1 MALAEAPPRGAG
13 AREGEPGVRCTHC
26 GLPVPSG
33 MEAGGIGEPIFC
45 CDGCAT
51 VYEILRE
58 GGLDAYY
65 QMTERRQAP
74 VSATGHRFEEFDHPS
89 YRELYVTARPDGLLE
104 TYFYLEGVACGSC
117 VWLVER
123 VPLLVPG
130 MSRAEL
136 DARRA
141 RVLVVWDGA
150 SVTLSSIARTL
161 DTLGYRPHPYRG
173 LRAEALRR
181 SEDRAALARIGV
193 AGAIAVNTMLVALAL
208 YSGWLTG
215 MEPAYERYFR
225 WISLL
230 LVTPAMFGPGLVFF
244 RGAWA
249 AIRTRSL
256 HMDLPIAIALAAG
269 YGRGLMNT
277 VTDSGP
283 IYFDGVTL
291 LIFLLLVGRFL
302 QQRAQRAAGDSAE
315 LLYSLS
321 PSTARVVE
329 GETAR
334 EIPVEALLPGMIVE
348 VRADETLPADGVVVE
363 GRSSIDLSLL
373 TGESRLATVEAGAPA
388 FAGTVNRG
396 ALVRMRVDRAGE
408 ATRLGRILREAEAG
422 ALRRAPVVA
431 LADRM
436 SGVFVLVVLA
446 LALVTLALWWRTSPS
461 FAVDQAIALLI
472 VTCPC
477 ALALATPLAVSVAI
491 GRAARSGILVR
502 GGAALESLAR
512 PGTIFFDKTGTVTEG
527 RTALLSW
534 EGPEDT
540 KALVL
545 ALERHSSHPLARGFE
560 AAWAGIAVLEAT
572 EALYTAG
579 GGLEG
584 VVAGCRVVVG
594 SPAFVAARAKA
605 GAQAAANGEGTP
617 VWVAVD
623 GEVVGRARFGDKIR
637 ADAGESLAWLRA
649 RGFTPRLLSGDDPS
663 VVASVGSALGF
674 APDAC
679 RGAATPEEKLRV
691 VEEQS
696 RRGPVVMVGD
706 GVNDAAAIARA
717 TVGVGVSG
725 GAEASLAAADV
736 YLTRPGLGSLVALVD
751 GAQRTLHVIRR
762 NIVFSIAYNLVGAGL
777 AMAGLINPLLA
788 AILMPASSMTVVLAS
803 WKSTT
808 FETKS

>member
-1 MALAEAPPRGAG
+1 METSGP
-13 AREGEPGVRCTHC
+13 GEPV
-26 GLPVPSG
+26 
-33 MEAGGIGEPIFC
+33 FC
-45 CDGCAT
+45 CAGCAT
-51 VYEILRE
+51 VYGILRE

-65 QMTERRQAP
+65 RMAERRQAP
-74 VSATGHRFEEFDHPS
+74 VSTTGRRFEEFDHPS
-89 YRELYVTARPDGLLE
+89 YHELYVTARPDGLLE

-130 MSRAEL
+130 MARAEL

-141 RVLVVWDGA
+141 RVQVVWDGA
-150 SVTLSSIARTL
+150 SVTLSAIARTL

-173 LRAEALRR
+173 LRAESIRR

-193 AGAIAVNTMLVALAL
+193 AGAIAVNTMLAALAL

-321 PSTARVVE
+321 PSTARVLE
-329 GETAR
+329 GEAVR

-363 GRSSIDLSLL
+363 GRSALDLSLL
-373 TGESRLATVEAGAPA
+373 TGESRLATVEAGASV

-396 ALVRMRVDRAGE
+396 ARLRMRVDRAGE
-408 ATRLGRILREAEAG
+408 ATRLGQILREAEAG
-422 ALRRAPVVA
+422 ASRRAPVVA

-436 SGVFVLVVLA
+436 SGAFVLVVLA
-446 LALVTLALWWRTSPS
+446 LSLVTLALWWRTSPS

-527 RTALLSW
+527 RTALLQW
-534 EGPEDT
+534 DGPDEA
-540 KALVL
+540 KPLIL

-560 AAWAGIAVLEAT
+560 GAWAGIAGPEAT
-572 EALYTAG
+572 EVSYTAG
-579 GGLEG
+579 GGIEG
-584 VVAGCRVVVG
+584 VVAGRRAVVG
-594 SPAFVAARAKA
+594 SSAFVLARSKPGARVAAP
-605 GAQAAANGEGTP
+605 GEGTP
-617 VWVAVD
+617 VWAAID
-623 GEVVGRARFGDKIR
+623 GEIVGRALFGDKVR
-637 ADAGESLAWLRA
+637 ADAPESLAWLRA

-663 VVASVGSALGF
+663 VVSAVGAALGF

-691 VEEQS
+691 VEEES

-717 TVGVGVSG
+717 TVGIGVSG

-751 GAQRTLHVIRR
+751 GAQRTLGVIRR
-762 NIVFSIAYNLVGAGL
+762 NILFSIAYNLVGAAL

-808 FETKS
+808 FGVKT